1 MAVREFSDTNG
12 VLWRVWQ
19 TRPSR
24 DVYLGKLREGWLTF
38 ESGTERRRLAPVPPS
53 WEELPIARL
62 ELMCRVAE
70 PAEMRMADSDS
81 WAESR
86 DNPA

>member
-24 DVYLGKLREGWLTF
+24 DIYLGKLREGWLTF
-38 ESGTERRRLAPVPPS
+38 ECGTERRRLAPVPEA
-53 WEELPIARL
+53 WDDVPIARL
-62 ELMCRVAE
+62 ELMLRVAE
-70 PAEMRMADSDS
+70 RVETRQ
-81 WAESR
+81 AES
-86 DNPA
+86 DVWSETTN